1 MNQLQH
7 IQITELHHHPNNPRL
22 DLGDL
27 TELAESIKARG
38 VMQNLTVVP
47 RYRDMTS
54 EEYARV
60 CKEYRENPT
69 EDGQLII
76 NLHRVVDGYNVV
88 IGNRRLEAAKLAGLD
103 TLPCIVADLTE
114 KEQMSTMLLEN
125 MQRSDLTVYEQAQGF
140 QMMMDLG
147 MSVEEIS
154 EKTGFSDTTV
164 RRRVKLTAF
173 KKEEFKAACDNGA
186 TLLDFAELS
195 KVDNEEERNE
205 ILSAAQDAGDLRS
218 RISRAIRE
226 QERLKVIA
234 ELEPKLAAFAKPM
247 DQSEI
252 YSSKFHREDSWDYDH
267 VLERFKVPEDAEKS
281 KYYYYLSNWS
291 VTLYKAVEKT
301 AMTDAERAEKEREKK
316 RKFFAKES
324 MEWGKAAASFRQ
336 MFVEKFTPTK
346 TQLQHLQNVVIQLAL
361 QQTNSYNGGLV
372 AYHHWDDDEFRYLL
386 NMPREEERSNEESI
400 WDECQRRNIPEGRAL
415 LAWMLCGGIYEDK
428 LTQTYCSEYDGTH
441 RSNEQLDKIYELLC
455 SVGYCMSSN
464 DLALQDG
471 SHECFR
477 REEE

>member
-22 DLGDL
+22 ELGDL
-27 TELAESIKARG
+27 TELSESIKARG

-47 RYRDMTS
+47 RYRDMTKD
-54 EEYARV
+54 EYAAA
-60 CKEYRENPT
+60 CKAYRENPT
-69 EDGQLII
+69 EEGQRII
-76 NLHRVVDGYNVV
+76 NQHQVFDGYNVV
-88 IGNRRLEAAKLAGLD
+88 IGNRRMEAAKLAGLES
-103 TLPCIVADLTE
+103 LPCIVAEMTE

-125 MQRSDLTVYEQAQGF
+125 MQRSDLSIYEQAQGF

-147 MSVEEIS
+147 MTTEEIS
-154 EKTGFSDTTV
+154 AKTGFSDSTV

-173 KKEEFKAACDNGA
+173 DKEGFKTACDNGA

-195 KVDNEEERNE
+195 KVDSEDERNR
-205 ILSAAQDAGDLRS
+205 ILADAKDANDLRS
-218 RISRAIRE
+218 KISIAIRD

-247 DQSEI
+247 DQSKI
-252 YSSKFHREDSWDYDH
+252 YSSKFSRADSWDYDH
-267 VLERFKVPEDAEKS
+267 ALEHFKVPKDADKI
-281 KYYYYLSNWS
+281 KYYYYISNWS
-291 VTLYKAVEKT
+291 ITLYKDVEKPEL
-301 AMTDAERAEKEREKK
+301 TDAEREAKEREKK
-316 RKFFAKES
+316 RKFYAKES
-324 MEWGKAAASFRQ
+324 VEWGKAAASFRQ

-428 LTQTYCSEYDGTH
+428 LTQTYCSEYDGTY
-441 RSNEQLDKIYELLC
+441 RANKELDKIYELLC

-471 SHECFR
+471 SHKCFK